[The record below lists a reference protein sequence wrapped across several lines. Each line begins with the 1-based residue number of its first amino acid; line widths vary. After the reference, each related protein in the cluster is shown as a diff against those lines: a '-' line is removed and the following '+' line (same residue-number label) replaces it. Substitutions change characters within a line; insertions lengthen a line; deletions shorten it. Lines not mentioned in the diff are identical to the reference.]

1 MVAVDVEEH
10 DGFTRLLKL
19 LEPRYQLPSSKYFS
33 ETLIPEMYEKVSEKL
48 KDSLSS
54 IDFVSITTNVWS
66 SVAQD
71 SYISLTCHCITKEFL
86 YQHLCLHA
94 VPFNERHTGEHIGT
108 MLTNCLQKWNI
119 SKKLHVVVRGN
130 GSNFVAGLRNNG
142 IPNVPCLV
150 QLVVQD
156 GCLAQPAVITLTA
169 RARKL
174 VGHYKSSHVAL
185 QALFKTQ
192 EQLHMSR
199 ARLIQYEPT
208 RWNSTFYML
217 KRLLE
222 QKKSV
227 VATGVELDLAVDVG

>member
-1 MVAVDVEEH
+1 MS
-10 DGFTRLLKL
+10 G
-19 LEPRYQLPSSKYFS
+19 PYSS
-33 ETLIPEMYEKVSEKL
+33 
-48 KDSLSS
+48 
-54 IDFVSITTNVWS
+54 
-66 SVAQD
+66 
-71 SYISLTCHCITKEFL
+71 
-86 YQHLCLHA
+86 
-94 VPFNERHTGEHIGT
+94 
-108 MLTNCLQKWNI
+108 
-119 SKKLHVVVRGN
+119 
-130 GSNFVAGLRNNG
+130 
-142 IPNVPCLV
+142 
-150 QLVVQD
+150 QD

-192 EQLHMSR
+192 EQLLSR
-199 ARLIQYEPT
+199 GRLIQDEPT